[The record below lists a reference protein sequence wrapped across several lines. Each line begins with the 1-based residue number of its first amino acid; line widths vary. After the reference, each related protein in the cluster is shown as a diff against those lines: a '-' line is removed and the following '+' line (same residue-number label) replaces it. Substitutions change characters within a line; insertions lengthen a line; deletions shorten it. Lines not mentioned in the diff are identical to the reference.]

1 MCVSDRSR
9 RHLIKMASASGF
21 LLATPALP
29 VLAEAPKLRLEGGRL
44 HLKRSADGKIIRPGE
59 RVLTGAGGAVLRSRD
74 QLFYM
79 DEGTDAEFDMD
90 QNGRITAISIVT
102 GGILSLF
109 GPETGKGTKII
120 SANASASIRGTTTY
134 FAWQEDH
141 QRTYVCCCYGHLDLA
156 NNDGGGITLETTYH
170 NAVILPPG
178 GGTQP
183 APYDAPLDHY
193 DDDIAA
199 LEAHVGRAPRWV
211 LPGGKL
217 NFFAPRPAPPLS

>member
-1 MCVSDRSR
+1 MCVSDCSR
-9 RHLIKMASASGF
+9 RHLLKMASASGF
-21 LLATPALP
+21 LVATPALP
-29 VLAEAPKLRLEGGRL
+29 VLAETPKLRLEGGRL
-44 HLKRSADGKIIRPGE
+44 QLKRSADGKIIRPGE

-74 QLFYM
+74 QLFYL
-79 DEGTDAEFDMD
+79 DEGTDAEFDID
-90 QNGRITAISIVT
+90 QDGRITTMSVVT

-109 GPETGKGTKII
+109 GPKTGKGTRIT

-134 FAWQEDH
+134 FKWQEEH
-141 QRTYVCCCYGHLDLA
+141 QRTYVCCCYGHLDLE
-156 NNDGGGITLETTYH
+156 NNDGGGTTLETTYH

-178 GGTQP
+178 GGAEP

-211 LPGGKL
+211 LPGGKM

>member
-1 MCVSDRSR
+1 M
-9 RHLIKMASASGF
+9 H
-21 LLATPALP
+21 PANNTAAAVYL
-29 VLAEAPKLRLEGGRL
+29 
-44 HLKRSADGKIIRPGE
+44 
-59 RVLTGAGGAVLRSRD
+59 GGAVARSRD

-79 DEGTDAEFDMD
+79 DEGTDAEFETDAD
-90 QNGRITAISIVT
+90 GRITAISVVK

-109 GPETGKGTKII
+109 GPKTGKGTRII

-134 FAWQEDH
+134 FAWQEEH
-141 QRTYVCCCYGHLDLA
+141 KRTYVCCCYGHLDLE
-156 NNDGGGITLETTYH
+156 NNDGGGITLQTTYH

-199 LEAHVGRAPRWV
+199 LEAHAGREPRWV
-211 LPGGKL
+211 LPGGKM
-217 NFFAPRPAPPLS
+217 NFFAPRSAPPLS